1 MSTATDETSPDP
13 MPDLTTDQ
21 HAPDAAAD
29 RGRSHTLAITILVL
43 SAFVVILN
51 ETILSVALTHLM
63 DDLGVDEPT
72 VQWVSTAFL
81 LTMAVVIPTTGYLLQ
96 RLTTRALYVS
106 AMGLFLAGTVLSAAA
121 PGIEV
126 LLVGR
131 VVQACGTAIMM
142 PMLMTTILQLVAADR
157 RGQVMGVV
165 MVVISVAPA
174 LGPTVSGVILQ
185 FLGWRWIFLIVLPI
199 AALMTLVGVLRLPNV
214 SEPERSRLDLVSIPL
229 TVLGFGGLVFGLNS
243 FGEGVDSP
251 TLWVSLAVGAVGLA
265 LFIWRQLSLQRT
277 GTPLLDLRTFTHQPF
292 RIGLG
297 LIMVGFAALIGVAI
311 LWPIYLERVHAIDPI
326 VIGMM
331 LLPGGLAMGLLGP
344 WIGRLYDKFGA
355 KVLAVPASIALTVFL
370 FSMSRTSEATP
381 EWLLV
386 ALHLLMSLSLAFM
399 FTPVFTAS
407 LNSLPPS
414 LYSHGSATLGALQ
427 QVAGGAG
434 TALLVALMAATRS
447 SREAAGATE
456 ADATMAGIRL
466 ALTVA
471 AGLAAGAVVLTL
483 MLRRGAPTSA
493 SEETGTTETGTH

>member
-1 MSTATDETSPDP
+1 MSTTTTDPPPEP
-13 MPDLTTDQ
+13 MPDANIDQ
-21 HAPDAAAD
+21 HAADAPAD
-29 RGRSHTLAITILVL
+29 QGGSHRLAIAILVL

-96 RLTTRALYVS
+96 RLTTRALYLA
-106 AMGLFLAGTVLSAAA
+106 AMGLFLLGTVISAAA
-121 PGIEV
+121 PGIEM

-142 PMLMTTILQLVAADR
+142 PMLMTTVLQLVAPNR
-157 RGQVMGVV
+157 RGQVMGTV
-165 MVVISVAPA
+165 MIVISVAPA

-185 FLGWRWIFLIVLPI
+185 FLAWRWIFLIMLPI
-199 AALMTLVGVLRLPNV
+199 AVLMTVIGALKLPNV
-214 SEPERSRLDLVSIPL
+214 SEPERSRLDLLSIPL
-229 TVLGFGGLVFGLNS
+229 TVIGFGGLVFGLNS
-243 FGEGVDSP
+243 FGEGASSP
-251 TLWVSLAVGAVGLA
+251 TLWVSLALGVVGLA
-265 LFIWRQLSLQRT
+265 LFVWRQLTLQRS
-277 GTPLLDLRTFTHQPF
+277 GTPLLDLRTFVHRPF
-292 RIGLG
+292 TIGLG

-311 LWPIYLERVHAIDPI
+311 LWPIYLERVHHIDPI

-344 WIGRLYDKFGA
+344 VIGRLYDRLGA

-399 FTPVFTAS
+399 FTPVFTSA

-434 TALLVALMAATRS
+434 TALLVALMAATRAS
-447 SREAAGATE
+447 QEAGGANE
-456 ADATMAGIRL
+456 SDATMAGIRM
-466 ALTVA
+466 AVTVA

-483 MLRRGAPTSA
+483 MLRPGAPEA
-493 SEETGTTETGTH
+493 SPDGDGAPAAAH